1 MSCSDANGAQNL
13 LMLLNERVLKFLT
26 EWFHFSILRVN
37 ET

>member
-1 MSCSDANGAQNL
+1 MSCSGTNEAQNL
-13 LMLLNERVLKFLT
+13 SMLINERVLKFLT